1 MREARWY
8 LLLSAVGLLPIALS
22 YGINPS
28 VLLPELMDLQ
38 FSGTNM
44 AHVFRAVMGL
54 YLGMASLWI
63 TGALRGG
70 ALLTTALISE
80 VVFMGGLAAGRLLS
94 LAVDG
99 RPGAIFLV
107 YTAAELLLTLWEL
120 RCWSR
125 RHEP

>member
-1 MREARWY
+1 MRETRWY

-28 VLLPELMDLQ
+28 ALLPELMDLQ

-44 AHVFRAVMGL
+44 VHVFRAVMGL
-54 YLGMASLWI
+54 YLGMAALWLA
-63 TGALRGG
+63 GSLRGG
-70 ALLTTALISE
+70 FLLRTALISE

-94 LAVDG
+94 LVVDG
-99 RPGAIFLV
+99 RPSAIFLV
-107 YTAAELLLTLWEL
+107 YTASELLLTLWGL